1 MTAGALGTTV
11 GAHRLWAH
19 KCYKAT
25 WQLRA
30 LLVFCNS
37 TLFFNSVYVWA
48 RDHRVHHKFT
58 DTNADPHNYSRGFFF
73 SHIGWLVGMGWD
85 GIPPYLNNIFI
96 FYSRLLLKKHPDV
109 RTKGA
114 TIDFSDL
121 KSDRIVMFQNRYVCC
136 VMFIENN

>member
-1 MTAGALGTTV
+1 MTAGALGTTI

-19 KCYKAT
+19 KCFKAT

-30 LLVFCNS
+30 LLALCNS
-37 TLFFNSVYVWA
+37 TLFFNSIYIWA

-73 SHIGWLVGMGWD
+73 SHIGWL
-85 GIPPYLNNIFI
+85 
-96 FYSRLLLKKHPDV
+96 LLKKHPDV

-114 TIDFSDL
+114 TIDLSDME
-121 KSDRIVMFQNRYVCC
+121 SDPIVMFQNKYAIKFKGFFFNYFLFSTQQKGTI
-136 VMFIENN
+136 FI